1 MERYDLATITNNL
14 GKSGFYLYST
24 KTLADII
31 LPNSP
36 VSLYK
41 IVARLVKSKVL
52 ERIERDKYVLTG
64 NHIDPFLFANLLYS
78 PSYVSLES
86 ALNYHGILSQ
96 FPSMV
101 TSITTRRPVNKK
113 NKIGEFDYASLQKK
127 LFFGWIKKDGYLVA
141 EPEKALL
148 DQIYFN
154 SKGLKVLNWDEYDFS
169 MINQKVLAEYLA
181 IFIETPEYSNIRKIL
196 LTKFKV

>member
-1 MERYDLATITNNL
+1 MERYDLASITNTL
-14 GKSGFYLYST
+14 GKTGFIFYSV
-24 KTLADII
+24 KTLGDII
-31 LPNSP
+31 LPKSP

-41 IVARLVKSKVL
+41 IIARLVKSKVL
-52 ERIERDKYVLTG
+52 ERIERDKYMLSG
-64 NHIDPFLFANLLYS
+64 DQIDPFLAANLLYS
-78 PSYVSLES
+78 PSYISLES

-101 TSITTRRPVNKK
+101 TSITTKKPVSKK

-127 LFFGWIKKDGYLVA
+127 LFFGWVKKDGYLLA

-154 SKGLKVLNWDEYDFS
+154 SKGLKALSWDEYNFTV
-169 MINQKVLAEYLA
+169 INPKVLGEYLNV
-181 IFIETPEYSNIRKIL
+181 FSKTPEYPNIKRIL
-196 LTKFKV
+196 LTKFKL